1 MSTESSY
8 YLEEP
13 SNTSFEETTMKNTFT
28 YKKYNCNIHRC
39 RYCHPE
45 KRNLTKKE
53 LEAIRKKS
61 QRKTSQKFQ
70 VQILLRELLL
80 LPETLRSMGSMGSM
94 GYQRI
99 IRDQKHPQHRAQPS
113 KDRRERK
120 GNFKQARKI

>member
-39 RYCHPE
+39 RYCHLE

-70 VQILLRELLL
+70 RQILLRELLL
-80 LPETLRSMGSMGSM
+80 LPETLRSMGSM

>member
-13 SNTSFEETTMKNTFT
+13 SNTSFEEATMKNTFT

-80 LPETLRSMGSMGSM
+80 LPETLRNMGSM

>member
-70 VQILLRELLL
+70 RQILLRELLL
-80 LPETLRSMGSMGSM
+80 LPETLRSMGGM

-99 IRDQKHPQHRAQPS
+99 IRDQKHPQHRVQPS

-120 GNFKQARKI
+120 RNFKQARKI

>member
-1 MSTESSY
+1 M
-8 YLEEP
+8 
-13 SNTSFEETTMKNTFT
+13 
-28 YKKYNCNIHRC
+28 
-39 RYCHPE
+39 
-45 KRNLTKKE
+45 
-53 LEAIRKKS
+53 KKS

-80 LPETLRSMGSMGSM
+80 LPETLRSM